1 MNLKVSI
8 ITATYNSATTVADTL
23 LSVEKQSYL
32 PNIEH
37 IIIDG
42 KSKDNTLNIVQ
53 HFKHV
58 QTVIS
63 EKDKG
68 IYDAMNKGISYAK
81 GDIIGILNSD
91 DFYAHEKVIEAVVH
105 LFETTDC
112 DAVYADL
119 LFVHPVNSS
128 RVLRKWIAGVYN
140 PKQFLRGWM
149 PPHPTFFVRKEVY
162 EKYGNFNINFI
173 SSADYE
179 LLLRFLF
186 VHKIKVEYLRDVI
199 VHMRSGGQSTKSF
212 NNRIRAHKED
222 YLAWK
227 VNNLQ
232 PKWYT
237 LMMKPARKIK
247 QFLFPSN

>member
-1 MNLKVSI
+1 MSLKVSI

-23 LSVEKQSYL
+23 LSVEKQTFL

-42 KSKDNTLNIVQ
+42 VSKDNTLKIVQ

-58 QTVIS
+58 HQVIS

-68 IYDAMNKGISYAK
+68 IYDAMNKGIQNAT

-91 DFYAHEKVIEAVVH
+91 DFYAHENVIEEIAK
-105 LFETTDC
+105 LFETTNC
-112 DAVYADL
+112 DAVYGDL
-119 LFVHPVNSS
+119 IFVHPEKSN
-128 RVLRKWIAGVYN
+128 RILRKWIAGN
-140 PKQFLRGWM
+140 FSPKQVLRGWM

-162 EKYGNFNINFI
+162 EKYGMFNTNFI

-179 LLLRFLF
+179 LLLRFLY
-186 VHKIKVEYLRDVI
+186 VHKIKVEYLKDVL

-212 NNRIRAHKED
+212 KNRIRAHKED
-222 YLAWK
+222 YMAWK
-227 VNNLQ
+227 VNNLK

-247 QFLFPSN
+247 QFLFPRH